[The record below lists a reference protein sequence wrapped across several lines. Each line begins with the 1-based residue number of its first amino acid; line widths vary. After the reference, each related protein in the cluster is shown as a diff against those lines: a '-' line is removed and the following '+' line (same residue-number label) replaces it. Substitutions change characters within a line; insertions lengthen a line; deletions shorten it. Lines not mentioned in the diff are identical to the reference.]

1 MAPACPERD
10 PGYGVGTGCR
20 EAGKHAVQRT
30 AVQGQD
36 RPALPGHAQ
45 QHGDAAADNGDAG
58 HLRQVFVVE
67 VQDKWLAICAALEL
81 PFPCVRRD
89 KAALI
94 QWVQAPPCERSSRKQ
109 PEQSWRKRSG

>member
-1 MAPACPERD
+1 MAPACPERE

-20 EAGKHAVQRT
+20 EAGEHAVQRT

-89 KAALI
+89 
-94 QWVQAPPCERSSRKQ
+94 
-109 PEQSWRKRSG
+109 